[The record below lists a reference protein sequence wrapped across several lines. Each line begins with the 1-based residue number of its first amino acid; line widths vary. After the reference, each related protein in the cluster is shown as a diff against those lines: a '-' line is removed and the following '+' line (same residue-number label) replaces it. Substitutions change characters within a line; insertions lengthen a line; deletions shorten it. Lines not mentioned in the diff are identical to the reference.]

1 MDDLILTPFSDK
13 EMENEYTTHTFI
25 EREIEFTILRLSN
38 QVKPQS
44 GNLYKFGVISL
55 SPSFNYYWFFN
66 NKAIVKGRLK
76 ALETFIALKK
86 YCKDKK
92 IGEPFAY
99 KVSK

>member
-13 EMENEYTTHTFI
+13 EMENEY
-25 EREIEFTILRLSN
+25 

-76 ALETFIALKK
+76 ALETFSALKK